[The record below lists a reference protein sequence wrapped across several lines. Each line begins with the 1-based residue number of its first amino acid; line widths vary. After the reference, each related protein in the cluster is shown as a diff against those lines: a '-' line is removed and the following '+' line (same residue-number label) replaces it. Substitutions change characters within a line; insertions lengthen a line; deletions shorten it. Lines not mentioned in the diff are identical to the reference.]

1 MNWKV
6 LLTLVA
12 FAAVGVA
19 LITVRPVVTPWYF
32 ADFRLDRSAGST
44 FETELIAITRSPN
57 RTPTQAPPA
66 PAQEVETTGFSHK

>member
-1 MNWKV
+1 MNWKL

-12 FAAVGVA
+12 FLAVGIA

-32 ADFRLDRSAGST
+32 ADFRLDRSPGST
-44 FETELIAITRSPN
+44 FETELMAIAQNPN
-57 RTPTQAPPA
+57 RAPTPAPPA